1 MNSLLRKE
9 ECAAKAGISVR
20 MLDYHF
26 KAGTGP
32 RRTFVGS
39 RTYVDEGD
47 LYEWILKRRRREG
60 EQSLPNAPAEPS
72 VA

>member
-20 MLDYHF
+20 ALDLRF

-32 RRTFVGS
+32 RRTFVGG
-39 RTYVDEGD
+39 RVFVDEAD
-47 LYEWILKRRRREG
+47 CYEWILKRRRREG
-60 EQSLPNAPAEPS
+60 EQEPTQKN
-72 VA
+72 VASP